1 MNVLLVFRSV
11 NLDILDQVAPL
22 IRQGVLEFRLT
33 AMLVTEADLRDSADV
48 FPIKFQDM
56 QRHHRVL
63 WGEDPFPKVSIARE
77 HVRLR
82 CEQEL
87 RNLSLRLRQS
97 YIQRNDRPDLLQIAL
112 NRAVSSLL
120 VNLGV
125 LMELKTGRLAESKQ
139 DALANAAQLGIPSEP
154 LRQAWALKCGEFKPA
169 AGDLRKLFGSLMEA
183 VQKSADF
190 ADKLS

>member
-169 AGDLRKLFGSLMEA
+169 SDDLRKLFGSFMEA